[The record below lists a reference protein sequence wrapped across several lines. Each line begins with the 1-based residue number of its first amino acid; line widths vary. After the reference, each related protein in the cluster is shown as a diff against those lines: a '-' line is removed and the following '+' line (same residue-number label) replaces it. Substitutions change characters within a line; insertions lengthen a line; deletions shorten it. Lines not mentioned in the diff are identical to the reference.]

1 MYVYVRK
8 IFSRVWFFPFF
19 WNLGPSKFSYTSKN
33 NTLKDTFCFKKF
45 KIDQERCAM
54 KIGTDGVLLG
64 AWTNVDFEPQS
75 ILDIGAGTG
84 VLSLMLA
91 QRCDAPT
98 IDALEIDENAYEQC
112 VENFEASPWGD
123 RLYCY
128 HAGLDE
134 FVDEVDEVYDLIISN
149 PPFYSETVSS
159 GNTSRDLARQND
171 TLPFTELVESVSK
184 LLSDRGTFS
193 VIIPYKETEEFIA
206 LANTSGLYVWRICSV
221 RGHSDA
227 PLKRSLIEF
236 SRTKA
241 DAIVETL
248 TIEKE
253 RHEYTE
259 AYVAL
264 TKDFYLKM

>member
-1 MYVYVRK
+1 
-8 IFSRVWFFPFF
+8 
-19 WNLGPSKFSYTSKN
+19 
-33 NTLKDTFCFKKF
+33 
-45 KIDQERCAM
+45 M

-75 ILDIGAGTG
+75 ILDIGTGTG
-84 VLSLMLA
+84 VISLMLA
-91 QRCDAPT
+91 QRSNAPI

-112 VENFEASPWGD
+112 VDNFEASPWGD

-128 HAGLDE
+128 HAGWDE
-134 FVDEVDEVYDLIISN
+134 FVDEMDAVYDLIISN
-149 PPFYSETVSS
+149 PPFYSEKVAS
-159 GNTSRDLARQND
+159 GDSARDLARQND
-171 TLPFTELVESVSK
+171 TLPFTELVEGVSK
-184 LLSDRGTFS
+184 LLSDRGAFS
-193 VIIPYKETEEFIA
+193 VIIPYKETKEFIA
-206 LANTSGLYVWRICSV
+206 LANTLGLYVRRICSV

-241 DAIVETL
+241 DAKVETL

>member
-1 MYVYVRK
+1 MFMYGR
-8 IFSRVWFFPFF
+8 FFQGFGFFIFF
-19 WNLGPSKFSYTSKN
+19 WNLGPSKLSYTPKN

-54 KIGTDGVLLG
+54 KIGTDSVLLG

-112 VENFEASPWGD
+112 VDNFEASPWDD

-159 GNTSRDLARQND
+159 GDTSRDLARQND

-184 LLSDRGTFS
+184 LLSDDGRFS
-193 VIIPYKETEEFIA
+193 VIIPFKETEEFIN
-206 LANTSGLYVWRICSV
+206 LANAEALYALRICHI
-221 RGHSDA
+221 RGHKDA
-227 PLKRSLIEF
+227 PFKRSLIEF

-241 DAIVETL
+241 DTKVEVL
-248 TIEKE
+248 IIEKE
-253 RHEYTE
+253 RHMYTNEYI
-259 AYVAL
+259 AL